1 MSVLTNK
8 KLIIGVTGGIA
19 SYKVCDVIRSL
30 KDLGAD
36 VQVIMTRNANKFV
49 TPLTFESLSNNPVL
63 TEMFAEDESVA
74 TRHIDIARDCD
85 ALLIC
90 PATANI
96 IGKITNGIADD
107 LLSTIIMVAG
117 EKKTILAPAMNTD
130 MWNNPIVQKNVSKIK
145 DLGYGF
151 IEPEFGLLA
160 CRTEGI
166 GKLAAVE
173 RIVSKIKI
181 KLLQTEEFRNKH
193 FLITAGPTQ
202 EAIDPV
208 RFLTNNS
215 SGKMGFSLAEAAL
228 SRGAK
233 VTLVSGPTSL
243 NPPEDVDFKTVQT
256 AEEMKKI
263 VDEVYSS
270 SDVLIMS
277 AAVSDYRSAAISST
291 KIKKNSKSLNID
303 LEKTTD
309 ILAELSTKK
318 NNRIFVGFAIETD
331 NIIANA
337 HEKML
342 KKSLDIIVANNPLVE
357 GAGFGTDTNVVTILS
372 QSGDE
377 ICLPKMNK
385 FEVALHIL
393 DEVAVLLEL
402 RPPKFRSAIQV

>member
-1 MSVLTNK
+1 MSVLANK

-30 KDLGAD
+30 KELGAD
-36 VQVIMTRNANKFV
+36 VQVIMTESANKFV
-49 TPLTFESLSNNPVL
+49 TPLTFESLSYNPVL
-63 TEMFAEDESVA
+63 TEMFAEDERVA

-90 PATANI
+90 PATANM
-96 IGKITNGIADD
+96 IGNVTHGIADD

-117 EKKTILAPAMNTD
+117 AKKTILAPAMNTD
-130 MWNNPIVQKNVSKIK
+130 MWNNPIVQKNVSTLK
-145 DLGYGF
+145 DLGYEF
-151 IEPEFGLLA
+151 IEPEIGLLA

-166 GKLAAVE
+166 GKLAANE
-173 RIVSKIKI
+173 RIVSKVKI
-181 KLLQTEEFRNKH
+181 KLLQTEEFKNKH

-228 SRGAK
+228 SGGAE

-243 NPPEDVDFKTVQT
+243 NPPEDAVFKSIQT
-256 AEEMKKI
+256 AEEMKI
-263 VDEVYSS
+263 IINDIYPS

-277 AAVSDYRSAAISST
+277 AAVSDYRPVAISST
-291 KIKKNSKSLNID
+291 KIKKNNKTLNID

-318 NNRIFVGFAIETD
+318 NNCVFVGFAVETD

-337 HEKML
+337 NEKMR
-342 KKSLDIIVANNPLVE
+342 KKNLDIIVVNNPLVE
-357 GAGFGTDTNVVTILS
+357 GAGFATDTNVVTILT

-377 ICLPKMNK
+377 ISLPKMNK
-385 FEVALHIL
+385 FEIALHIL
-393 DEVAVLLEL
+393 DEVAILLGL
-402 RPPKFRSAIQV
+402 RPSKFKSAIQV